1 MCRNSDSN
9 SQNWKRTIAV
19 LLSGFIVFGVSG
31 CNKSASE
38 ISTKDKK
45 EPVMKFL
52 IPKSIKSEHEELHG
66 ELENAIKSGG
76 STGEAAKVVAD
87 RLHSHFEK
95 EEEYALPPLGL
106 LSQIAEGKISA
117 EMREA
122 ITLAD
127 RLKAELPTM
136 LSEHKTIVAALDD
149 LANAA
154 KNEKK
159 ANVVEFTEKLKRHAQ
174 SEEEVMYPAAI
185 MVGEYLKLRLK
196 D

>member
-1 MCRNSDSN
+1 
-9 SQNWKRTIAV
+9 
-19 LLSGFIVFGVSG
+19 
-31 CNKSASE
+31 
-38 ISTKDKK
+38 
-45 EPVMKFL
+45 MKFL